1 MRPSVHDEFLNETLP
16 CLDLVYNLTRR
27 MVRDPYVVEDL
38 VQETYTRAFEAW
50 TSQRKPRN
58 VQAWIAT
65 ICLNLNRSWLRKA
78 STRREIPSEE
88 IADRRANSTVESEAL
103 QRLGSDAIHAALME
117 LPEEQRAAIT
127 LMDLNGFTAK
137 ETAQITGAP
146 RNTVLSRVHR
156 GRKRLASLLEK
167 EVWVD
172 EGT

>member
-1 MRPSVHDEFLNETLP
+1 
-16 CLDLVYNLTRR
+16 
-27 MVRDPYVVEDL
+27 
-38 VQETYTRAFEAW
+38 
-50 TSQRKPRN
+50 
-58 VQAWIAT
+58 T

-103 QRLGSDAIHAALME
+103 QRLRSNAIHAALME

-156 GRKRLASLLEK
+156 GRKRLALLLEK